1 MNRKSTDLLLRFAPD
16 FGSPTVDSAD
26 PTRFAGVCYSGG
38 VVPNYGM
45 FGDIAIDLATLQQP
59 GKALFSLVNHDP
71 NQRAGKCVI
80 SNDGRQVSIDGTFMS
95 TPAGSQVAREFAE
108 GAPWEFS
115 VRINGRPD
123 VFEQPTTIDLNGR
136 AMTVDTVFRNA
147 SVREVSFVP
156 AGADPNTQAVAFA
169 LENAMSEPNLLE
181 LTRALEAERYEKD
194 ALKAT
199 VAELQAASTVFV
211 AQLADRDAEI
221 VRLTDS
227 VKQANDHL
235 DQVAVELSELK
246 TANRLKD
253 VKALFAD
260 IGREFS
266 DESAQP
272 YLALADDT
280 FAFMASDL
288 RSIRSAKVDPL
299 LFQEQATAG
308 RDGSDDTGLVALA
321 DSIRK
326 QHPNLTQEQSVAL
339 ALKQNPALYAD
350 PRNLGAR

>member
-1 MNRKSTDLLLRFAPD
+1 
-16 FGSPTVDSAD
+16 
-26 PTRFAGVCYSGG
+26 
-38 VVPNYGM
+38 
-45 FGDIAIDLATLQQP
+45 
-59 GKALFSLVNHDP
+59 
-71 NQRAGKCVI
+71 
-80 SNDGRQVSIDGTFMS
+80 
-95 TPAGSQVAREFAE
+95 
-108 GAPWEFS
+108 
-115 VRINGRPD
+115 
-123 VFEQPTTIDLNGR
+123 
-136 AMTVDTVFRNA
+136 
-147 SVREVSFVP
+147 
-156 AGADPNTQAVAFA
+156 
-169 LENAMSEPNLLE
+169 MSEPNLLE
-181 LTRALEAERYEKD
+181 LTRALEVERSEKD

-272 YLALADDT
+272 YLALTDDT

-288 RSIRSAKVDPL
+288 RSIRSTKVDPI
-299 LFQEQATAG
+299 LFREQATAG

-326 QHPNLTQEQSVAL
+326 QHPNLTQ
-339 ALKQNPALYAD
+339 
-350 PRNLGAR
+350 